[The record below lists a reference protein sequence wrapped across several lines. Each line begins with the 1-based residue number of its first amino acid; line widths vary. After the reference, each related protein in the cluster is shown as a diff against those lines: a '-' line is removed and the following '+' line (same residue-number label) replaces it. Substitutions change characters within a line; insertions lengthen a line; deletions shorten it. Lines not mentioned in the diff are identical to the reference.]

1 MYIKNPIGFKTI
13 NMCSLQQ
20 TTIFKKWHFSKS
32 YWTKN
37 KKDAFLDKNKNLKKK
52 IFFRLHVLDFL
63 DSKDGKIQKSFI
75 RNFPNFHSNLVN
87 MVFFPNNSSYFL
99 VLNLSDFTSDAQE
112 LRWDLPSVGA
122 ESDLSSWAS
131 KMKSDKLSTKK

>member
-1 MYIKNPIGFKTI
+1 MAFFQILLN
-13 NMCSLQQ
+13 
-20 TTIFKKWHFSKS
+20 
-32 YWTKN
+32 KN

-52 IFFRLHVLDFL
+52 NFFGLHVLDFL

-75 RNFPNFHSNLVN
+75 RNFPNFHLNLVN